1 MKLSLNFN
9 LEEFTNS
16 ETAIRKG
23 INNKPSEEI
32 VLNLQLLCLN
42 VLEPIEKLIN
52 KQIIISSG
60 YRSKE
65 LNSEIGGAKNSQH
78 VEGKAADIKVK
89 DISTEDLFQII
100 IKSEIEYDQIIQEFD
115 KWVHISYN
123 EGKNRKQKLRATKDQ
138 NNKTIYTIL

>member
-115 KWVHISYN
+115 RWIHISYN
-123 EGKNRKQKLRATKDQ
+123 KGKNRKQKLRATKDQ
-138 NNKTIYTIL
+138 NNKTIYTIV

>member
-32 VLNLQLLCLN
+32 ILNLQLLCLN

-138 NNKTIYTIL
+138 NNKTIYTIV

>member
-9 LEEFTNS
+9 LEEFTTS

-23 INNKPSEEI
+23 IDNIPSDEI
-32 VLNLQLLCLN
+32 IANIIFLCSN
-42 VLEPIEKLIN
+42 VLEPLEELIN

-60 YRSKE
+60 YRSEE

-115 KWVHISYN
+115 RWIHISYN
-123 EGKNRKQKLRATKDQ
+123 KGKNRKQKLRATKDQ
-138 NNKTIYTIL
+138 NNKTIYTIV

>member
-9 LEEFTNS
+9 LEEFTTS

-23 INNKPSEEI
+23 IDNIPSDEIIANII
-32 VLNLQLLCLN
+32 VLCSN
-42 VLEPIEKLIN
+42 VLEPLEELIN